1 MDAAIIGGTGPTG
14 PWLVSGLLE
23 RGYKVTILH
32 RGTHEVDPEAWP
44 CMAQVEHLHA
54 DPHFEAPLREVLG
67 GRRFD
72 VVIATYGRLRVVADV
87 FKDRC
92 DRLIGIGG
100 VAAYR
105 GALQAGQAW
114 PYGMRLLAHEDS
126 PLADELGPRI
136 QPASRAVQKI
146 VATEQYVRGLHAEG
160 RLNVTWFRYPIIYG
174 PGNPRPHEW
183 YVVKRACD
191 GRRRIIVADGGL
203 TVRTRVAA
211 QNAAHAVLL
220 AVDQPAPSA
229 GQVYNVGDDLQL
241 TFRQWVDVLAD
252 ACGIDAEVVSLPW
265 ELARPVWALLP
276 SGRDSGV
283 MSTEQIRQDLGY
295 RDQIDPADALAEA
308 VAWFRRHPPAPET
321 CERLGFYFDYDAE
334 DDLIEEYHAALAG
347 LEERSRLRSAD
358 QTAHIYAHPKTARAA
373 VDERGR

>member
-1 MDAAIIGGTGPTG
+1 MDAVVIGGTGPTG
-14 PWLVSGLLE
+14 PWLVSGLVE

-32 RGTHEVDPEAWP
+32 RGTHEVDPAAWP
-44 CMAQVEHLHA
+44 FMTLVEHLHA
-54 DPHFEAPLREVLG
+54 DPHFDEPLREVLG

-100 VAAYR
+100 IAAYR
-105 GALQAGQAW
+105 GALQASQAW
-114 PYGMRLLAHEDS
+114 PYGMRMIASEDS
-126 PLADELGPRI
+126 PLADEPGPRI
-136 QPASRAVQKI
+136 EPASRAAQKI

-160 RLNVTWFRYPIIYG
+160 QLNVTWFRYPIIYG

-183 YVVKRACD
+183 YVVKRALD

-220 AVDQPAPSA
+220 AVDQPTASA
-229 GQVYNVGDDLQL
+229 GQVYNVGDDLQF
-241 TFRQWVDVLAD
+241 TFRQWIDVLAD

-276 SGRDSGV
+276 SGGDSGV
-283 MSTEQIRQDLGY
+283 MSTERIRQDLGY
-295 RDQIDPADALAEA
+295 RDQVDPADAIGEA
-308 VAWFRRHPPAPET
+308 VAWFRRHPPAAET

-334 DDLIEEYHAALAG
+334 DSLIEKYHAALAR
-347 LEERSRLRSAD
+347 LEEGSRLRCAD
-358 QTAHIYAHPKTARAA
+358 QTAHIYAHPKTARTA